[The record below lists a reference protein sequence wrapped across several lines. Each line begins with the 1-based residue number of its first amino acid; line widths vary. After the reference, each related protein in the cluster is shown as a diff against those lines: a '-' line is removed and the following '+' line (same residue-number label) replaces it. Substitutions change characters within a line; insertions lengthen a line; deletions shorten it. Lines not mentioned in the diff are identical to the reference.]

1 MCNSTQIVR
10 NADAQKEYD
19 VWNVAKRQLFPTPRT
34 ANTDSGTAVSLLG
47 IANTDVG

>member
-1 MCNSTQIVR
+1 MG
-10 NADAQKEYD
+10 EPLE
-19 VWNVAKRQLFPTPRT
+19 RQLFPATRT